1 MTGSILE
8 SYVPH
13 LRYGGAVAPPSRE
26 ELLSERGPNS
36 PMCALGK
43 NTELALHR
51 LLSWGGTA
59 TVSDL
64 ARACGVGDPSTLRK
78 RVLEKLAE
86 AGIVELD
93 KKGTRRATV
102 RLAPSWRERLDT
114 CLEMDGEL
122 SAARQQAVRHR
133 EAREAFHYPH

>member
-1 MTGSILE
+1 M
-8 SYVPH
+8 PH
-13 LRYGGAVAPPSRE
+13 LRYGAVAPPSRE
-26 ELLSERGPNS
+26 ELLPERGSNS
-36 PMCALGK
+36 PMSALGK

-51 LLSWGGTA
+51 LHSWGGTA

-86 AGIVELD
+86 VGIVELD

-102 RLAPSWRERLDT
+102 RLAPGWRERLDT

-133 EAREAFHYPH
+133 EAREAFYYPP